1 MKILYFTSGARHF
14 TLNHI
19 IKKSF
24 KIVSIVVP
32 MINENSRFYK
42 SIQIGQKAK
51 IPIIEVTK
59 DNIFEQIKN
68 IDFDVLISCGF
79 SFILEKKVIEL
90 AKKIAINIHPTL
102 LPKYR
107 GYRSGPYIIINGEEC
122 SGITIH
128 KLTEQM
134 DKGDIIAQEKFE
146 LSKFDTIKSMTRKSS
161 EIEPLLLEKV
171 LNNIKNNK
179 IKFHKQNEDEATTY
193 NYLRKPMD
201 SEIDVNKSIIEQYN
215 FIRSCDYQNYPA
227 FFYIDGEKVLIKLT
241 RENKIDPHNDL
252 I

>member
-1 MKILYFTSGARHF
+1 
-14 TLNHI
+14 
-19 IKKSF
+19 
-24 KIVSIVVP
+24 
-32 MINENSRFYK
+32 
-42 SIQIGQKAK
+42 
-51 IPIIEVTK
+51 
-59 DNIFEQIKN
+59 
-68 IDFDVLISCGF
+68 
-79 SFILEKKVIEL
+79 
-90 AKKIAINIHPTL
+90 
-102 LPKYR
+102 
-107 GYRSGPYIIINGEEC
+107 
-122 SGITIH
+122 
-128 KLTEQM
+128 
-134 DKGDIIAQEKFE
+134 
-146 LSKFDTIKSMTRKSS
+146 MTRKSS